1 MNELS
6 RRDFLSLLGFGT
18 AAFMVPGCCSLCGG
32 NRTAI
37 ALQLFSIHQIFWKR
51 PEEILVALKAGGFEG
66 VEFAGYDGRN
76 AKQLKKLLVDS
87 GLRGAGTHVNGNV
100 DLRGDNLKRTL
111 DFCAEA
117 GIESVTSPHAH
128 KDTEAEYRRFGYEM
142 GLAAEEAKQYG
153 IKVGIH
159 STYHHFTTKYN
170 GITAWDVMFS
180 EASPLLQQQIDLGNT
195 FHTGTDVVALLK
207 KYPNRHDSIHAKEN
221 DPTPDAIFGTRPTD
235 GGKCVPWSEVI
246 SYMKTETN
254 QRWWVVEAECKPD
267 TLEPSLE
274 CRRRLAKWLAI

>member
-6 RRDFLSLLGFGT
+6 RRDFLSLLGLGT
-18 AAFMVPGCCSLCGG
+18 AAFVMPGCCSLCGG
-32 NRTAI
+32 NQAAI
-37 ALQLFSIHQIFWKR
+37 ALQLFSIHKIFWKR
-51 PEEILVALKAGGFEG
+51 PEEILAALKAGGFDG
-66 VEFAGYDGRN
+66 VEFAGYDGRS
-76 AKQLKKLLVDS
+76 AKQLKKLLADS

-128 KDTEAEYRRFGYEM
+128 KDTEVEYRRFGYEM

-180 EASPLLQQQIDLGNT
+180 EASSLLQQQIDLGNT

-221 DPTPDAIFGTRPTD
+221 DPTPDAIFGTKPTD
-235 GGKCVPWSEVI
+235 GGKCVPWAEVI

-274 CRRRLAKWLAI
+274 CRRRLAKWLVI

>member
-6 RRDFLSLLGFGT
+6 RRDFLSLLGLGT
-18 AAFMVPGCCSLCGG
+18 AALVMPGCCSLCGD
-32 NRTAI
+32 NQAAI

-51 PEEILVALKAGGFEG
+51 PEEILAALKAGGFEG
-66 VEFAGYDGRN
+66 VEFAGYDGRS
-76 AKQLKKLLVDS
+76 AKQLKKLLADA

-221 DPTPDAIFGTRPTD
+221 DPTPDAIFGTLPTD
-235 GGKCVPWSEVI
+235 GGKCVPWTEVI

-254 QRWWVVEAECKPD
+254 QHWWVVEAERKPD